1 MGLCKPQ
8 DSYADLKAN
17 ESAFSGCRYNMNI
30 SVHTTKVM
38 GMCGRNTQIAKT
50 EVDGRVIKQV

>member
-1 MGLCKPQ
+1 
-8 DSYADLKAN
+8 LKAN